1 MAKRKNKKQTGLL
14 AVLIA
19 LCALVVILVA
29 AIILVAKGVIG
40 LNPSDNKD
48 NAKESASQSEKQ
60 EKKEK
65 EKAERS
71 LSVSSDSFDITWGS
85 ELTIPVEKTGE
96 GEITFTVSDENF
108 ASIDNGVLTPKRVGT
123 VTVTAAFA
131 DEPEICATVQVNIS
145 PLIEEIDGV
154 TYVNNILI
162 ANKSYGLPGD
172 FGGYND
178 EADAAFDEWADAAA
192 AEGLSIYVSSGYRSY
207 DTQYAIYWREYDE
220 YGFDYVEGSTARPGF
235 SEHQTG
241 LAFDLN
247 SISMDFEDTD
257 EFAWCI
263 QHAHEYGF
271 ILRYPEGKTDI
282 TGYMYEPWHFR
293 YIGDAAADV
302 YASGLTLEEY
312 LGIDSAYKT
321 NEVYR

>member
-1 MAKRKNKKQTGLL
+1 MANKKKKKQTGQDI
-14 AVLIA
+14 ALIA
-19 LCALVVILVA
+19 LGVLAVILIV

-40 LNPSDNKD
+40 IKPDTG
-48 NAKESASQSEKQ
+48 ESASQSESSKPDNKK
-60 EKKEK
+60 KKE
-65 EKAERS
+65 ERTLAISADS
-71 LSVSSDSFDITWGS
+71 LEVTWGTAL
-85 ELTIPVEKTGE
+85 EIPVEKTGE
-96 GEITFTVSDENF
+96 GELTWTVSDENY
-108 ASIDNGVLTPKRVGT
+108 ASVENGVLTPKRVGAL
-123 VTVTAAFA
+123 TVTACFA
-131 DEPEICATVQVNIS
+131 DDNTLTDSVQVS
-145 PLIEEIDGV
+145 VLPLIEERDGV

-178 EADAAFDEWADAAA
+178 EADAAFDEWANAAA
-192 AEGLSIYVSSGYRSY
+192 AEGLNIYVSSGYRSY

-247 SISMDFEDTD
+247 SISMDFENTD

-312 LGIDSAYKT
+312 LDIDSAYKT

>member
-1 MAKRKNKKQTGLL
+1 MPGKKNKKQTGQNI
-14 AVLIA
+14 ALIA
-19 LCALVVILVA
+19 LGVLAAILIA
-29 AIILVAKGVIG
+29 AIILTAKGVIG
-40 LNPSDNKD
+40 LKPDTE
-48 NAKESASQSEKQ
+48 ESASQSESSKPDKKK
-60 EKKEK
+60 EKKERTL
-65 EKAERS
+65 AISADS
-71 LSVSSDSFDITWGS
+71 LEVTWGS
-85 ELTIPVEKTGE
+85 SLEIPVEKTGE
-96 GEITFTVSDENF
+96 GELAWTVSDENY
-108 ASIDNGVLTPKRVGT
+108 ASVENGVLTPKRVGT
-123 VTVTAAFA
+123 LTVTACFA
-131 DEPEICATVQVNIS
+131 DDNTLTDSVQVS
-145 PLIEEIDGV
+145 VLPLIEERDGV

-178 EADAAFDEWADAAA
+178 EADAAFDEWANAAA
-192 AEGLSIYVSSGYRSY
+192 AEGLNIYVSSGYRGY